1 MYQCSEERMKDKI
14 TTMSAYGDAGHGGIT
29 RYSLSQAAISARNEF
44 IRRMQNI
51 GCEIK
56 TDDVANVYA
65 LSLIHI
71 LMSPHPGRLSSLVEV
86 DLPRPRGLEV
96 KDTGHFTELV
106 AKVRNSFE
114 GGSV

>member
-1 MYQCSEERMKDKI
+1 MMPIWRKTEKTIVFVTHNIAEAVFLSDKV
-14 TTMSAYGDAGHGGIT
+14 
-29 RYSLSQAAISARNEF
+29 
-44 IRRMQNI
+44 
-51 GCEIK
+51 C
-56 TDDVANVYA
+56 V
-65 LSLIHI
+65 
-71 LMSPHPGRLSSLVEV
+71 MSPHPGRLSSLVEV